1 MKDLP
6 FTAVPAY
13 NLGKPFHP
21 RGNRWVGYVVTLE
34 GRRVYVAGDTDDTP
48 DARSVSCDVAFL
60 PVGGTYTMTAAQA
73 AGLAATLR
81 PQIAVPTHYGCI
93 VGERTDG
100 AAFAAALPADISAVQ
115 LIRQ

>member
-1 MKDLP
+1 MAQAMVLEAVQIRQLLPVRPGEAYTVKDLP

-48 DARSVSCDVAFL
+48 DARSVSPSCRW
-60 PVGGTYTMTAAQA
+60 AA
-73 AGLAATLR
+73 
-81 PQIAVPTHYGCI
+81 PT
-93 VGERTDG
+93 
-100 AAFAAALPADISAVQ
+100 P
-115 LIRQ
+115 

>member
-1 MKDLP
+1 
-6 FTAVPAY
+6 
-13 NLGKPFHP
+13 
-21 RGNRWVGYVVTLE
+21 
-34 GRRVYVAGDTDDTP
+34 
-48 DARSVSCDVAFL
+48 
-60 PVGGTYTMTAAQA
+60 MTAAQA
-73 AGLAATLR
+73 AGLAAALR